1 MRIRVHGQNLLHNGS
16 RRSLMRLS
24 HVLPAVLAA
33 ALPALGATCDRTCLK
48 SSLDQYLQAVLK
60 HDPKAA
66 PLSIGY
72 RHTENALLTKLGE
85 GAWKSVTSIGKVDR
99 RYYDPVSEQAAFF
112 GVLNEDAEPTVTT
125 VRIRVEDRKIT
136 EAEWIIARRVA
147 AGINGFD
154 AQGKPQAY
162 AFGPDNLALH
172 PPEQRV
178 VPPAQRLSREDLI
191 AITNSYF
198 DGITAH
204 DGSMI
209 MAHPA
214 CSRLENGQTVAGD
227 PTARAG
233 SPPPPPPAPGAR
245 APSSCASGL
254 QNFNLQ
260 NVAARR
266 FPVVDTEAQ
275 IVLAY
280 AVFIRRPGSPSRR
293 NAFAEWFVI
302 DTNKIRHVYSTMFY
316 PPNDLPVPNWPPYD
330 GNFPLPKELAPAP
343 ATQAGRGPERQ

>member
-1 MRIRVHGQNLLHNGS
+1 
-16 RRSLMRLS
+16 MRLS
-24 HVLPAVLAA
+24 FVLAAGLASVLPAF
-33 ALPALGATCDRTCLK
+33 GAPCDRACLK
-48 SSLDQYLQAVLK
+48 SSLDQYLQAIMK
-60 HDPKAA
+60 HDPQAA
-66 PLSIGY
+66 PLFLGY
-72 RHTENALLTKLGE
+72 RHTENALLVKHGE
-85 GAWKSVTSIGKVDR
+85 GAWKSITSIGNVDR
-99 RYYDPVSEQAAFF
+99 RYYDPVSGQAAFF
-112 GVLNEDAEPTVTT
+112 GVLNEGADPTVTT

-172 PPEQRV
+172 PPELRV
-178 VPPAQRLSREDLI
+178 VPAAQRLSREELI

-209 MAHPA
+209 MAHPG
-214 CSRLENGQTVAGD
+214 CSRIENGQTVSGD
-227 PTARAG
+227 PTARAD
-233 SPPPPPPAPGAR
+233 SPPKGTG
-245 APSSCASGL
+245 SCATGL
-254 QNFNLQ
+254 ENFNSS

-302 DTNKIRHVYSTMFY
+302 DTNKIRHVYSAMYY
-316 PPNDLPVPNWPPYD
+316 PPNNLPVPNWPPYD
-330 GNFPLPKELAPAP
+330 GNFPLPAELK
-343 ATQAGRGPERQ
+343 

>member
-1 MRIRVHGQNLLHNGS
+1 MRVYHLVAAGFA
-16 RRSLMRLS
+16 
-24 HVLPAVLAA
+24 AV
-33 ALPALGATCDRTCLK
+33 LPALGATCDRACLK
-48 SSLDQYLQAVLK
+48 SSLDQYLQAILK
-60 HDPKAA
+60 HDPQAA
-66 PLSIGY
+66 PLFLGY
-72 RHTENALLTKLGE
+72 RHTENALLVKSGE
-85 GAWKSVTSIGKVDR
+85 GAWKSITSIGKVDR
-99 RYYDPVSEQAAFF
+99 RYYDPVTGQAAFF
-112 GVLNEDAEPTVTT
+112 GVLNEGAEPTVTT
-125 VRIRVEDRKIT
+125 VRIRIEDRKIT
-136 EAEWIIARRVA
+136 EAEWNIARRVA

-162 AFGPDNLALH
+162 AFAPDNLALH
-172 PPEQRV
+172 PPEERI
-178 VPPAQRLSREDLI
+178 VPPGQRLSREELV

-209 MAHPA
+209 MAHA
-214 CSRLENGQTVAGD
+214 GCSRVENGQTVSGD

-233 SPPPPPPAPGAR
+233 SPPPPAPA
-245 APSSCASGL
+245 SSCASNL

-316 PPNDLPVPNWPPYD
+316 PANDLPVPNWPPYD
-330 GNFPLPKELAPAP
+330 GNFPLPGELARP
-343 ATQAGRGPERQ
+343 

>member
-1 MRIRVHGQNLLHNGS
+1 MLV
-16 RRSLMRLS
+16 
-24 HVLPAVLAA
+24 
-33 ALPALGATCDRTCLK
+33 K
-48 SSLDQYLQAVLK
+48 SGK
-60 HDPKAA
+60 
-66 PLSIGY
+66 
-72 RHTENALLTKLGE
+72 
-85 GAWKSVTSIGKVDR
+85 GAWKSITSIGKVDR
-99 RYYDPVSEQAAFF
+99 RYYDPVTGQAAFF
-112 GVLNEDAEPTVTT
+112 GVLNEGAEPTVTT
-125 VRIRVEDRKIT
+125 VRIRIEDRKIT
-136 EAEWIIARRVA
+136 EAEWNIARRVA

-162 AFGPDNLALH
+162 AFAPDNLALH
-172 PPEQRV
+172 PPEERI
-178 VPPAQRLSREDLI
+178 VPPGQRLSREELV

-209 MAHPA
+209 MAHPG
-214 CSRLENGQTVAGD
+214 CSRVENGQTVSGD

-233 SPPPPPPAPGAR
+233 SPPPAPAG
-245 APSSCASGL
+245 SCASNL

-316 PPNDLPVPNWPPYD
+316 PANDLPVPNWPPYD
-330 GNFPLPKELAPAP
+330 GNFPLPAELAQPA
-343 ATQAGRGPERQ
+343 AARQ

>member
-1 MRIRVHGQNLLHNGS
+1 
-16 RRSLMRLS
+16 MRLS
-24 HVLPAVLAA
+24 HVL
-33 ALPALGATCDRTCLK
+33 LPALATVLPAAAATCDRACLK
-48 SSLDQYLQAVLK
+48 TSLDQYLQAVLK
-60 HDPKAA
+60 HDPQAA
-66 PLSIGY
+66 SLSIGY
-72 RHTENALLTKLGE
+72 RHTENAVLTKLGE
-85 GAWKSVTSIGKVDR
+85 GAWKSMTSIGKVDR

-112 GVLNEDAEPTVTT
+112 GVLNEGSEPTVTT

-136 EAEWIIARRVA
+136 EAEWMIARRVA

-162 AFGPDNLALH
+162 AFSPDNLALH
-172 PPEQRV
+172 PIEQRV
-178 VPPAQRLSREDLI
+178 VPAAQRVSREDLI

-204 DGSMI
+204 DGSLI
-209 MAHPA
+209 MAHPG
-214 CSRLENGQTVAGD
+214 CSRLENGQTVSGNPD
-227 PTARAG
+227 ARPN

-245 APSSCASGL
+245 GGGSCASGL
-254 QNFNLQ
+254 QNFNLS

-302 DTNKIRHVYSTMFY
+302 DNNKIRHVYSTMFY
-316 PPNDLPVPNWPPYD
+316 PPNEQPVPNWPPYD
-330 GNFPLPKELAPAP
+330 GSFPLPAELASPA
-343 ATQAGRGPERQ
+343 AAQGGRGPGR

>member
-1 MRIRVHGQNLLHNGS
+1 
-16 RRSLMRLS
+16 MRLS
-24 HVLPAVLAA
+24 YLLAAVFAAVLPAA
-33 ALPALGATCDRTCLK
+33 GATCDRACLK
-48 SSLDQYLQAVLK
+48 SSLDRYLHAIVEHNPQ
-60 HDPKAA
+60 AA
-66 PLSIGY
+66 PLSIRY

-85 GAWKSVTSIGKVDR
+85 GAWKSITSIGAVDR

-112 GVLNEDAEPTVTT
+112 GVLNEGTEPTVTT
-125 VRIRVEDRKIT
+125 VRIRVEDGKIT

-154 AQGKPQAY
+154 AQGKPRAY
-162 AFGPDNLALH
+162 AFGPDNLALY

-178 VPPAQRLSREDLI
+178 VPLAQRLSREDLI

-209 MAHPA
+209 MAYVN

-227 PTARAG
+227 PAARAG
-233 SPPPPPPAPGAR
+233 SPPPPPPAPGER

-293 NAFAEWFVI
+293 NAFSEVFSI
-302 DTNKIRHVYSTMFY
+302 DGNKIRHVYSAMFY
-316 PPNDLPVPNWPPYD
+316 PPNDLPVPNWPPYN
-330 GNFPLPKELAPAP
+330 GNFPLPAELAPPP
-343 ATQAGRGPERQ
+343 AAQAGGSSRR

>member
-1 MRIRVHGQNLLHNGS
+1 
-16 RRSLMRLS
+16 MRLS
-24 HVLPAVLAA
+24 YVFVAGLAA
-33 ALPALGATCDRTCLK
+33 VLPALGATCDRACLK

-60 HDPKAA
+60 HEPQAA
-66 PLSIGY
+66 PLFLGY
-72 RHTENALLTKLGE
+72 RQTENAKLVKLGE
-85 GAWKSVTSIGKVDR
+85 GAWKSITSIGKVDR
-99 RYYDPVSEQAAFF
+99 RYYDPVSGQAAFF
-112 GVLNEDAEPTVTT
+112 GVLNEGDEPTVTT
-125 VRIRVEDRKIT
+125 VRIRVENRKIT
-136 EAEWIIARRVA
+136 EGEWIIARRVA

-154 AQGKPQAY
+154 AQGKPRAY

-172 PPEQRV
+172 PPGRHP
-178 VPPAQRLSREDLI
+178 VPPAQRLSRDELI

-214 CSRLENGQTVAGD
+214 CSRLENGQTVGGD
-227 PTARAG
+227 PDAYAG
-233 SPPPPPPAPGAR
+233 SPPPPAPAPGAR
-245 APSSCASGL
+245 PPSSCASGL

-260 NVAARR
+260 NVVARR

-293 NAFAEWFVI
+293 NAFAEWFEI
-302 DTNKIRHVYSTMFY
+302 DTNKIRHVYSAMYY
-316 PPNDLPVPNWPPYD
+316 PPNDLPVPNWPPYE
-330 GNFPLPKELAPAP
+330 GNFPLPAELASPPA
-343 ATQAGRGPERQ
+343 AQAGRGPARQ

>member
-1 MRIRVHGQNLLHNGS
+1 
-16 RRSLMRLS
+16 MRLS
-24 HVLPAVLAA
+24 PVLVVVFAAVLPAF
-33 ALPALGATCDRTCLK
+33 GATCDRACLK
-48 SSLDQYLQAVLK
+48 ASLDQYLQAIVK
-60 HDPKAA
+60 HDPQAA
-66 PLSIGY
+66 PLLLGY
-72 RHTENALLTKLGE
+72 RHTENAKLVKLGE
-85 GAWKSVTSIGKVDR
+85 GAWKSITSIGKVDR
-99 RYYDPVSEQAAFF
+99 RYYDPVSGQAAFF
-112 GVLNEDAEPTVTT
+112 GVLNEGGTSDKDSEPTVTT

-172 PPEQRV
+172 PPGRNP
-178 VPPAQRLSREDLI
+178 VPPAQRLSREELI

-209 MAHPA
+209 MAHSA
-214 CSRLENGQTVAGD
+214 CSRLENGQTVGGD
-227 PTARAG
+227 PDAHAG
-233 SPPPPPPAPGAR
+233 SPPPAPPAAGGRP
-245 APSSCASGL
+245 PSSCASGL

-260 NVAARR
+260 NVVARR

-293 NAFAEWFVI
+293 NAFAEWFEI
-302 DTNKIRHVYSTMFY
+302 DTNKIRHVYSAMYY
-316 PPNDLPVPNWPPYD
+316 PANDLPVPNWPPYD
-330 GNFPLPKELAPAP
+330 GNFPLPAELASPPA
-343 ATQAGRGPERQ
+343 AQTGRGPAKQ

>member
-1 MRIRVHGQNLLHNGS
+1 
-16 RRSLMRLS
+16 MRLS
-24 HVLPAVLAA
+24 PILAAVFTA
-33 ALPALGATCDRTCLK
+33 ALPALGAPCDRACLK
-48 SSLDQYLQAVLK
+48 SSLELYLQAIVK
-60 HDPKAA
+60 HDPQAA
-66 PLSIGY
+66 PLFLGY
-72 RHTENALLTKLGE
+72 RHTENAMLVKLGE
-85 GAWKSVTSIGKVDR
+85 GAWKSITSIGKVDR
-99 RYYDPVSEQAAFF
+99 RYYDPVSGQAAFF
-112 GVLNEDAEPTVTT
+112 GVLNEGAEPTVTT

-136 EAEWIIARRVA
+136 EGEWIIARRVA

-172 PPEQRV
+172 PIEQRV
-178 VPPAQRLSREDLI
+178 VPLAQRLSREELI

-209 MAHPA
+209 MAHPG
-214 CSRLENGQTVAGD
+214 CSRVENGQTVSGD
-227 PTARAG
+227 PAARAG
-233 SPPPPPPAPGAR
+233 SAAPPAPAAGGRPA
-245 APSSCASGL
+245 SSCSSGL

-302 DTNKIRHVYSTMFY
+302 DSNKIRHVYSAMYY

-330 GNFPLPKELAPAP
+330 GNFPLPAELASPPA
-343 ATQAGRGPERQ
+343 AQTGRGPAPQ

>member
-1 MRIRVHGQNLLHNGS
+1 MTAISAGREVPVPVLLGPLLLRQHKKTVVVCDSCRAARGLGLRDGGGGGRRFCAGLLGSHKVEQPGGNHGPRV
-16 RRSLMRLS
+16 
-24 HVLPAVLAA
+24 
-33 ALPALGATCDRTCLK
+33 T
-48 SSLDQYLQAVLK
+48 
-60 HDPKAA
+60 
-66 PLSIGY
+66 
-72 RHTENALLTKLGE
+72 
-85 GAWKSVTSIGKVDR
+85 
-99 RYYDPVSEQAAFF
+99 
-112 GVLNEDAEPTVTT
+112 
-125 VRIRVEDRKIT
+125 
-136 EAEWIIARRVA
+136 
-147 AGINGFD
+147 
-154 AQGKPQAY
+154 
-162 AFGPDNLALH
+162 
-172 PPEQRV
+172 RV
-178 VPPAQRLSREDLI
+178 VPPAQRLSREELV

-209 MAHPA
+209 MAHPG
-214 CSRLENGQTVAGD
+214 CSRLENGQTISGD

-245 APSSCASGL
+245 PAGSCASGL

-302 DTNKIRHVYSTMFY
+302 DTNKIRHVYSAMYY
-316 PPNDLPVPNWPPYD
+316 PPNDLPVPNWPPFD
-330 GNFPLPKELAPAP
+330 GNFPLPAELASPSAAP
-343 ATQAGRGPERQ
+343 AGRGPAPQ

>member
-1 MRIRVHGQNLLHNGS
+1 
-16 RRSLMRLS
+16 MRLCCVAAVFAS
-24 HVLPAVLAA
+24 VLPAF
-33 ALPALGATCDRTCLK
+33 GATCDRTCLK
-48 SSLDQYLQAVLK
+48 SSLDQYLQAIMQ
-60 HDPKAA
+60 HNPQAA
-66 PLSIGY
+66 PLFLGY
-72 RHTENALLTKLGE
+72 RHTENALLVKLGE

-99 RYYDPVSEQAAFF
+99 RYYDPVSGQAAFF
-112 GVLNEDAEPTVTT
+112 GVVNEGTEPTVTT
-125 VRIRVEDRKIT
+125 VRIRVEEGKIT
-136 EAEWIIARRVA
+136 EAEWIIARRTA

-172 PPEQRV
+172 PLEQRV
-178 VPPAQRLSREDLI
+178 VPPGQRLSREELI

-209 MAHPA
+209 MAHPG
-214 CSRLENGQTVAGD
+214 CSRVENGQTVSGNPD
-227 PTARAG
+227 TRAG
-233 SPPPPPPAPGAR
+233 SSPPSAA
-245 APSSCASGL
+245 SSCASGL

-260 NVAARR
+260 NVGARR

-293 NAFAEWFVI
+293 NAFAEWFAI
-302 DTNKIRHVYSTMFY
+302 DNNKIRHVYSAMYY

-330 GNFPLPKELAPAP
+330 GNFPLPAELAPK
-343 ATQAGRGPERQ
+343 

>member
-1 MRIRVHGQNLLHNGS
+1 
-16 RRSLMRLS
+16 MRLS
-24 HVLPAVLAA
+24 PILAFVFAAVLPAC
-33 ALPALGATCDRTCLK
+33 GATCDRACLK
-48 SSLDQYLQAVLK
+48 TSLDQYLQAILK

-66 PLSIGY
+66 PLFLGY
-72 RHTENALLTKLGE
+72 RHTENALLVKLGE

-99 RYYDPVSEQAAFF
+99 RYYDPVSGQAAFF
-112 GVLNEDAEPTVTT
+112 GVLNEGALDKDSEPTVTT

-172 PPEQRV
+172 PIEQRV
-178 VPPAQRLSREDLI
+178 VPVAQRLSREELI

-214 CSRLENGQTVAGD
+214 CSRLENGQTVGGD

-233 SPPPPPPAPGAR
+233 SPPPPPPGPGAR
-245 APSSCASGL
+245 PASSCSSGL

-302 DTNKIRHVYSTMFY
+302 DTNKIRHVYSAMYY
-316 PPNDLPVPNWPPYD
+316 PPNDLPVPNWPPFD
-330 GNFPLPKELAPAP
+330 GNFPLPAELAQP
-343 ATQAGRGPERQ
+343 QAAQTGRGPAKQ